1 MEGDWIALVAEFMNS
16 CNKTAQKHVKYSCH
30 IGQSLLIG
38 DCKQNFLDSI
48 FLKQQTCDSNE
59 EISEVLLHTYQ
70 ISQYLLHKK
79 TMILMIIISNTS
91 ILKILTIPI
100 LFHVSISIC
109 LVFQPLAH
117 QCIFQY
123 FSFISII
130 YPVRIC
136 VTIIL
141 PSISLVFHTRHVDG
155 LRILFSENLGYFSH
169 LF

>member
-1 MEGDWIALVAEFMNS
+1 
-16 CNKTAQKHVKYSCH
+16 
-30 IGQSLLIG
+30 
-38 DCKQNFLDSI
+38 
-48 FLKQQTCDSNE
+48 
-59 EISEVLLHTYQ
+59 
-70 ISQYLLHKK
+70 
-79 TMILMIIISNTS
+79 MILMIIISNTS

-141 PSISLVFHTRHVDG
+141 PSISLVFHTRQVDG

-169 LF
+169 LFWVILWSLFYVYILPCNAFGVFRLCVSLCNKTTYYTIYFAYFFSVISLC